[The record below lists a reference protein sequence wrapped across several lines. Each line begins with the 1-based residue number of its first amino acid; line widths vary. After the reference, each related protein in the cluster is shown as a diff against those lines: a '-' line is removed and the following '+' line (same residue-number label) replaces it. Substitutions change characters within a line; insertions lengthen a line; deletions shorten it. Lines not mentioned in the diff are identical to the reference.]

1 MSECVCVW
9 TGRGE
14 RTAPE
19 FAVRSPSLHLVIPSL
34 LLHQMF
40 LKETQKNQASFLSS
54 HKQRFTF
61 KQATSSQVLRKK
73 KPNFTTLIEPLKKNT
88 HLFFLAQ
95 ITSHN
100 PNQLNPS
107 ADCSLQA
114 GGQIGNVWNQY
125 EHSRSTC
132 RIVGVTANSTE
143 LTGCRGLISISHY

>member
-1 MSECVCVW
+1 MCGLEE
-9 TGRGE
+9 GKE
-14 RTAPE
+14 LLLNLP
-19 FAVRSPSLHLVIPSL
+19 FALPLSLSPSCDSFSSSAPNVS
-34 LLHQMF
+34 
-40 LKETQKNQASFLSS
+40 QKKQASFLSS